1 MKINGYEIKPGADL
15 REANLR
21 RANLNGASYCVT
33 NILKARWDKLSD
45 DLTTELMKWDAHAT
59 PTPSKFMEWKKG
71 GPCPAQEHLRIFVF
85 EENRELF
92 RQGKPTMT
100 LWELWAAVAKE
111 LEISI

>member
-1 MKINGYEIKPGADL
+1 
-15 REANLR
+15 
-21 RANLNGASYCVT
+21 
-33 NILKARWDKLSD
+33 
-45 DLTTELMKWDAHAT
+45 MKWDAHAT

-71 GPCPAQEHLRIFVF
+71 GECPAQEHLRIFQF